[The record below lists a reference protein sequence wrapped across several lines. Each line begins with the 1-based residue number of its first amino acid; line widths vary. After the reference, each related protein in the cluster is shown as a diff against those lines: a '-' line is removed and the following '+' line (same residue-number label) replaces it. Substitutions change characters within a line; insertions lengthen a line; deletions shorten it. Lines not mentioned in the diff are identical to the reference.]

1 LIVASC
7 KKDGGILHSV
17 QNDQGEIATT
27 PSASRNDKIN
37 MLAMTGRASCKK
49 DEGILHS
56 VQNDQVKA
64 FRMTGRG
71 VQNDQVKAFRMTKGR
86 RSRMTGEGAQG

>member
-1 LIVASC
+1 M
-7 KKDGGILHSV
+7 K
-17 QNDQGEIATT
+17 GEIATT

-56 VQNDQVKA
+56 VQNDQGKA
-64 FRMTGRG
+64 LKNDRGRGSRMTR
-71 VQNDQVKAFRMTKGR
+71 KR
-86 RSRMTGEGAQG
+86 RSRMTERRGRLPQHCVLRNDERKEDCH